1 MPDEKR
7 MKEIASQL
15 GIELKEGETVSE
27 EMLQEFLHEGY
38 STEDRVQ

>member
-1 MPDEKR
+1 MIDEKR

-38 STEDRVQ
+38 SMKDRVQ